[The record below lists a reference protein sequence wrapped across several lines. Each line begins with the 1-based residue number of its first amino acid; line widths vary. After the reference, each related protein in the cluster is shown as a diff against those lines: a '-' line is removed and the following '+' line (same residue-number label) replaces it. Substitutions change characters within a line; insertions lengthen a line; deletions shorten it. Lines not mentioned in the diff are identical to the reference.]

1 MSYTDALI
9 GSTIIDLEDRYFGC
23 FRKQVLETLE
33 IRKDMALKI
42 INQQEN
48 KEKPDK
54 KLIFKMK
61 KKIEK
66 IGRE

>member
-1 MSYTDALI
+1 
-9 GSTIIDLEDRYFGC
+9 
-23 FRKQVLETLE
+23 LETLE

-42 INQQEN
+42 VNQQEN

-66 IGRE
+66 ITRE